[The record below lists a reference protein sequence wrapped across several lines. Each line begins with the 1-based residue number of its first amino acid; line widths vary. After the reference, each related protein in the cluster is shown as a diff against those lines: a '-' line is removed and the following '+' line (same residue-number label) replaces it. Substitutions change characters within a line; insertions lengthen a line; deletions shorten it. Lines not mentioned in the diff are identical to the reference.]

1 MSLKR
6 FTNDD
11 IFRNVVVAHPNIN
24 FFVRGQKVIYNRE
37 IEETGSFNNSI
48 KHVPEGHVSLY
59 EINVNRPADGL
70 VKRFITKDSSRGA
83 FKTISTSDFQ
93 DAGQYGLGDTI
104 ESPYPLSA
112 SISRIFVR
120 QGIESDIIDFN
131 SESLETSVFADANKK
146 YIKALQS
153 LLDFGYSD
161 SENYNYSDK
170 GTRAVN
176 LITIPSIFYGSN
188 IKKKSIILD
197 YYITGNLLARL
208 EDHTGNGDL
217 IQTYGTNSG
226 SVAGVALYNEGI
238 LLLTGSWSLSAD
250 NAVKDKYFSTTT
262 SEAPSWLSFGTG
274 IDEVGNVTTGSVSDN
289 PAFIVKCQGENRIPN
304 VTMLA
309 HMEYDDANYSNNPSF
324 TAPENRITGSIGKAT
339 YRESAGLAKN
349 VKKSKFATHSE
360 DYEKITYVS
369 KIGIYDE
376 NKNLIAIAT
385 LANPV
390 KKTETLNYTFKL
402 GIDF

>member
-238 LLLTGSWSLSAD
+238 
-250 NAVKDKYFSTTT
+250 
-262 SEAPSWLSFGTG
+262 
-274 IDEVGNVTTGSVSDN
+274 
-289 PAFIVKCQGENRIPN
+289 
-304 VTMLA
+304 
-309 HMEYDDANYSNNPSF
+309 
-324 TAPENRITGSIGKAT
+324 
-339 YRESAGLAKN
+339 
-349 VKKSKFATHSE
+349 
-360 DYEKITYVS
+360 
-369 KIGIYDE
+369 
-376 NKNLIAIAT
+376 
-385 LANPV
+385 
-390 KKTETLNYTFKL
+390 
-402 GIDF
+402 